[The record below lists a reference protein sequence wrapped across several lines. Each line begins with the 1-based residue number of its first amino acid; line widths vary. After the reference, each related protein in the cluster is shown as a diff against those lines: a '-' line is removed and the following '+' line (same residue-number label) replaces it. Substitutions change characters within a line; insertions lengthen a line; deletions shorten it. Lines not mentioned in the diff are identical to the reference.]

1 MRRPSSTRNTMPAD
15 DILMDC
21 EEQMEKA
28 IEHLQHELKSIRT
41 GRASPAIVEHVQVE
55 YYGAMTALKSIAS
68 ISVPEAT
75 QLLIKPFSPGDM
87 RAIERA
93 INDAKLPMTP
103 HSDGKTLRLTLPPMS
118 QDVRL
123 KMAGQV
129 KGMGEDVKV
138 RIRNARREANKLI
151 DTEQKG
157 SVMTEDE
164 ANAAKEQVQDLTK
177 TYETKVDEMLEHKR
191 NEVMTI

>member
-1 MRRPSSTRNTMPAD
+1 
-15 DILMDC
+15 
-21 EEQMEKA
+21 
-28 IEHLQHELKSIRT
+28 
-41 GRASPAIVEHVQVE
+41 
-55 YYGAMTALKSIAS
+55 
-68 ISVPEAT
+68 
-75 QLLIKPFSPGDM
+75 
-87 RAIERA
+87 
-93 INDAKLPMTP
+93 
-103 HSDGKTLRLTLPPMS
+103 MS

-164 ANAAKEQVQDLTK
+164 ANAAKDQVQELTK
-177 TYETKVDEMLEHKR
+177 TYETKVDEMLEAKR
-191 NEVMTI
+191 KEVMTV